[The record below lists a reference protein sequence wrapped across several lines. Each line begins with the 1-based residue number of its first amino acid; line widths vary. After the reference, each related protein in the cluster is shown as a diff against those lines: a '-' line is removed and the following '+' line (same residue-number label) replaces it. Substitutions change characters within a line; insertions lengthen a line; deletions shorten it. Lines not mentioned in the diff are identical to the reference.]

1 MEKKMFF
8 GREVIEGKTFTKLPE
23 MGDKKYYVE
32 CKFKG
37 VQAERADMSHTEFNR
52 CEFEGCNFKNA
63 KMQEAV
69 FSNSYFS
76 DCELRSADLTLAKLD
91 HGRID
96 GCRID
101 DMRLAGASFESIHMT
116 QNHGKALDVD
126 SVRFGIGGAT
136 QAEYERHTAK
146 LKQELSGQKQVKCVK
161 RVIGRHTG
169 GRESE
174 RGR

>member
-37 VQAERADMSHTEFNR
+37 VQAEGADMSYTEFNR
-52 CEFEGCNFKNA
+52 CEFYRCKFNGA

-69 FSNSYFS
+69 FSNSHFS
-76 DCELRSADLTLAKLD
+76 DCELRGADLTLAKLD

-101 DMRLAGASFESIHMT
+101 DMRLAGAAFESIHLA
-116 QNHGKALDVD
+116 NNKGKALNVD
-126 SVRFGIGGAT
+126 AVRFGLGGAT

-146 LKQELSGQKQVKCVK
+146 LKQELSGQKQVK

>member
-52 CEFEGCNFKNA
+52 CEFDRCNFKNA

-76 DCELRSADLTLAKLD
+76 DCELRGADLTLAKLD

-101 DMRLAGASFESIHMT
+101 DMRLAGASFESIHMAK
-116 QNHGKALDVD
+116 NKGKALNVD
-126 SVRFGIGGAT
+126 AVRFGLGGAT